1 MQISLK
7 PAEGGK
13 FVFSLLPEKVN
24 VKYAAN
30 YQSFSIIRKGEVKV
44 PKGQEVTEISWDGE
58 FFGKAKKKSAG
69 VNTKKW
75 QSPDACVRTLKNWMN
90 KGTELTLI
98 ISGTWI
104 NLDVTISSFTA
115 TPHGAYGD
123 VSYSVT
129 FAKVRDLKIY
139 TVKESKAGSKKKAKT
154 RAKKKSSSS
163 SKNGTSYYIVRKG
176 DTLYKIAAKKGC
188 TWQKLY
194 EKNKTVIEKAAKKHG
209 KKSSDHGHW
218 IWPGTKLTIP

>member
-7 PAEGGK
+7 PAEGSK
-13 FVFSLLPEKVN
+13 FVFALLPEKVN

-30 YQSFSIIRKGEVKV
+30 YQSFDIISKGEVKA
-44 PKGQEVTEISWDGE
+44 PKGQEVAEISWDGE
-58 FFGKAKKKSAG
+58 FFGKPKKKAAG
-69 VNTKKW
+69 VNAQKW
-75 QSPDACVRTLKNWMN
+75 QRPNACVRTLRNWME

-98 ISGTWI
+98 ISGTWV

-139 TVKESKAGSKKKAKT
+139 TVKESKTGSKKKAKA
-154 RAKKKSSSS
+154 RPKKKNSGT
-163 SKNGTSYYIVRKG
+163 KNGTSFYTVRKG
-176 DTLYKIAAKKGC
+176 DTLYRIAAKKGC

-194 EKNKTVIEKAAKKHG
+194 AKNKDVIEQEAKKHG
-209 KKSSDHGHW
+209 KKSSGHGHW
-218 IWPGTKLTIP
+218 IFPGTKLAIP